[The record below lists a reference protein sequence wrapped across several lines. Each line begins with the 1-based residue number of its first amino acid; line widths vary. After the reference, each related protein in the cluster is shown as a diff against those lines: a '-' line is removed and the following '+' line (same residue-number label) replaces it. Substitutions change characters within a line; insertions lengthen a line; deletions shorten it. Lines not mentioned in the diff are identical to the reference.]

1 MSEEQEIQEP
11 QENPKANALSVMDTV
26 TFNLPTVTKNSI
38 NQIAVKKVNDYLP
51 ELEEKTRSFDRNNSQ
66 TTLSMMSITM
76 LNGQSPMRMM
86 RQVMAEAEKRKMA
99 LAEAQVN
106 HAKKRKEIEKL
117 EKLLEADPDDPVI
130 EAKLRLAF
138 VSISSLESKIN
149 GSFKD
154 IATLIDS
161 YNAIK
166 EKNNIDDWDEEAFE
180 REEKRH
186 HVRRGF
192 ELMYRNLMDGGRA
205 STATI
210 EYMQQYGVHPQAG
223 LTEVQGY
230 IAHTAN
236 KIKRGEIPHSNEL
249 EEFLDQMGDKY
260 YKNADA
266 TTERIYGKT
275 EIFNTEYMN
284 LLENKQT
291 AEEEEESDG
300 SN

>member
-1 MSEEQEIQEP
+1 MSEQEIQEP
-11 QENPKANALSVMDTV
+11 QETPKSNALSVMDTV

-38 NQIAVKKVNDYLP
+38 NPIAVKKVNDYLP

-117 EKLLEADPDDPVI
+117 EKLMEADPDDPVI

-166 EKNNIDDWDEEAFE
+166 EKNGIEDWDEEAFE

-205 STATI
+205 ATATI
-210 EYMQQYGVHPQAG
+210 EYMQQYGIHPQAG

-249 EEFLDQMGDKY
+249 EEFLDQMADKY

-266 TTERIYGKT
+266 TTERIVGKT

-284 LLENKQT
+284 LLENKNT
-291 AEEEEESDG
+291 ASEEEESDG
-300 SN
+300 SH

>member
-1 MSEEQEIQEP
+1 MSEEQEIQKTET
-11 QENPKANALSVMDTV
+11 PKANALSVMDTV

-106 HAKKRKEIEKL
+106 HAKKRKEIDKL
-117 EKLLEADPDDPVI
+117 EKLLEADPDDPVL

-166 EKNNIDDWDEEAFE
+166 EKNQIDDWDEEAFE

-275 EIFNTEYMN
+275 EVFNTEYMN